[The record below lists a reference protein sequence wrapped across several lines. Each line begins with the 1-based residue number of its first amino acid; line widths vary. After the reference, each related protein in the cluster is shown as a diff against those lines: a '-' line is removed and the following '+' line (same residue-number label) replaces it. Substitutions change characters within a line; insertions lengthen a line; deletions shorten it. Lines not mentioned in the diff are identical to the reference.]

1 MAKDRTYWPI
11 RSNAG
16 YVEYI
21 GEVLK
26 ASCKVLQQPTPDTLL
41 GRKTYEAFPKEGD
54 QAAQGRLARA
64 AERCRETLRALFT
77 PLVL

>member
-26 ASCKVLQQPTPDTLL
+26 ASCKVLQQPTPDTFL
-41 GRKTYEAFPKEGD
+41 GRKTHEPFPKEDD
-54 QAAQGRLARA
+54 QAAHSRA
-64 AERCRETLRALFT
+64 GTA
-77 PLVL
+77 VLD